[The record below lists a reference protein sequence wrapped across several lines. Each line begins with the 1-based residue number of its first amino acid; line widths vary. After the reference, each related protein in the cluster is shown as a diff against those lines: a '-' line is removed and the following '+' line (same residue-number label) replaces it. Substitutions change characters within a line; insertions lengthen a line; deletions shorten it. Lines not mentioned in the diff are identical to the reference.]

1 MQLRSKT
8 NCNTHSLLLT
18 SLYLLCSL
26 AKHLLRIKVLIV
38 DDHALVRMGIRRL
51 LDDLPDMIV
60 VAEAENG
67 EVALALVKKHH
78 PDVVLLDMKMP
89 GIDGWEVTRRLKKSN
104 PDIKIIAVTSMNV
117 EPLPIRVLQL
127 GAMGF
132 LTKESGAEEMAD
144 AIRKVFKGERYLSAV
159 IAQKMAISSLQES
172 QESPF
177 ACLTERETQVMLMI
191 TRGLNMQDMVD
202 RLFLSGKTI
211 NGYRY
216 RMFEKLGI
224 KNDVE
229 LTYLAMK
236 HNVIERPI
244 DSLHDNND

>member
-1 MQLRSKT
+1 MIRL
-8 NCNTHSLLLT
+8 
-18 SLYLLCSL
+18 
-26 AKHLLRIKVLIV
+26 LIV

-51 LDDLPDMIV
+51 LEDMADVEV
-60 VAEAENG
+60 VAEAESG
-67 EVALALVKKHH
+67 EQALVLVKKHA

-104 PDIKIIAVTSMNV
+104 PHTKIIAVTAMTSD
-117 EPLPIRVLQL
+117 PLPTRVLQL
-127 GAMGF
+127 GAMGY
-132 LTKESGAEEMAD
+132 LTKESGAEEMAA
-144 AIRKVFKGERYLSAV
+144 AIRKVAQGERYLSAE
-159 IAQKMAISSLQES
+159 IAQKMAINSLADN

-177 ACLTERETQVMLMI
+177 DQLSEREMQVMLMI
-191 TRGLNMQDMVD
+191 TRGLNVQDIANT
-202 RLFLSGKTI
+202 LFLSSKTI

-236 HNVIERPI
+236 HRIIDINVQE
-244 DSLHDNND
+244 NDL